1 MSEPEIIPLEI
12 HCSRSLLRPWRQ
24 SDRFSLIRYA
34 NDREV
39 WRNLRDVFPHP
50 YTVEAAD
57 EWLGEVANGTP
68 ALGVYAID
76 IGGEAVGCIAL
87 DPGRDVE
94 RWSWEV
100 GYWLGRPFWGQG
112 IMPEALQA
120 VTEAAFQI
128 PDLIRIYAP
137 VFSWNQR
144 SMRVLEK
151 AGYYREAVL
160 VRGGIKDGTVIDRVI
175 YARVRDTG
183 MPYWPLEEITATDA
197 IA

>member
-1 MSEPEIIPLEI
+1 MLPLEI
-12 HCSRSLLRPWRQ
+12 RCTQSLLRPWRQ
-24 SDRFSLIRYA
+24 SDRASLIHYA

-50 YTVEAAD
+50 YTNEAAD
-57 EWLGEVANGTP
+57 EWLADVAGQPP
-68 ALGVYAID
+68 APGVYAID
-76 IGGEAVGCIAL
+76 VGGEAVGCIAL
-87 DPGRDVE
+87 DPGQDVE
-94 RWSWEV
+94 RLSWEI

-112 IMPEALQA
+112 IMPEALEA
-120 VTEAAFQI
+120 VTAAAFEI

-160 VRGGIKDGTVIDRVI
+160 VRGGVKDGTVIDRVI

-183 MPYWPLEEITATDA
+183 MPYWPLEESTTSDATA
-197 IA
+197 